1 MFDFP
6 ETVKAIDEVPQEYV
20 VLYEEKDGVIA
31 LIPGLRKFYSE
42 RTLLNDT
49 VQKERKRTSNAER
62 ELGGWKAIAESP
74 EALKTKLAEAEAVW
88 TKEKT
93 ELQKLIDE
101 KGDATKQ
108 FEKWKTDF
116 EIASTAKVKAA
127 EDKVGSMRG
136 SLERYLIE
144 SAAKSAIAESKGN
157 IRLLLPHVRAN
168 CRVIEEEGEYLVRVV
183 DSDGEPMS
191 DGKGGYL
198 DINGFVQSMR
208 KSDDFAS
215 AFEAEEK
222 GGSGSEGGQQRP
234 PNRGA
239 VKNYG
244 LQEWQAKISSA
255 KPEER
260 RTLLADKMAGKIKV
274 AS

>member
-6 ETVKAIDEVPQEYV
+6 ETVKAIDEVPQEFQG
-20 VLYEEKDGVIA
+20 LYEEKDGVIA
-31 LIPGLRKFYSE
+31 LIPGLRKFYAE
-42 RTLLNDT
+42 RTTLNET
-49 VQKERKRTSNAER
+49 VQKERKRTQNAER

-74 EALKTKLAEAEAVW
+74 EALKTKLAEQEGIW
-88 TKEKT
+88 TKEKSD
-93 ELQKLIDE
+93 LQKLIDE

-108 FEKWKTDF
+108 FDKWKSDF

-127 EDKVGSMRG
+127 EDKVGTMRG
-136 SLERYLIE
+136 SLERYLVE
-144 SAAKSAIAESKGN
+144 SAAKSAIAEAKGN
-157 IRLLLPHVRAN
+157 VKLLLPHVRAN
-168 CRVIEEEGEYLVRVV
+168 CRVVEENGDYLVRVV

-198 DINGFVQSMR
+198 DIGGFVQQMK

-234 PNRGA
+234 PRGA
-239 VKNYG
+239 VKSYS
-244 LQEWQAKISSA
+244 LSEWQTKISSA

-260 RTLLADKMAGKIKV
+260 KQLLQDKMAGKIRV